1 MLLDFSAILEP
12 SGAKIMSLIKF
23 EGITK
28 TFKTQRDTLFKF
40 KTSNQSPHKSLYN
53 HINGQIER
61 GDFIHLTGANGSG
74 KTTLLKI
81 ISGII
86 RPDQGSILTTT
97 TGVAI
102 FEDSVFHPELTLK
115 ENFHLFSGLNGLSRS
130 RSNELCQNFQKT
142 SQWIVSFQS
151 KYLSLSQGQR
161 SLFALE
167 ASLLLNPSLLI
178 LDEPFANMDG
188 SNRAK
193 AFQEIKHYADNGGAV
208 VLTSHPSEGIAAQK
222 KWKLENQE
230 LHFL

>member
-1 MLLDFSAILEP
+1 
-12 SGAKIMSLIKF
+12 MSLIKF

-28 TFKTQRDTLFKF
+28 TFKTQSETLFKF
-40 KTSNQSPHKSLYN
+40 QNNNQSPHKSLYN
-53 HINGQIER
+53 YIDGEIER

-81 ISGII
+81 IGGII
-86 RPDQGSILTTT
+86 RPDQGNITYTTR
-97 TGVAI
+97 GVAI
-102 FEDSVFHPELTLK
+102 FEDSVFHPELTLE
-115 ENFHLFSGLNGLSRS
+115 ENFHLFTGLNGISKKRS
-130 RSNELCQNFQKT
+130 KELYRRFQET
-142 SQWIVSFQS
+142 SKWISSFQS

-188 SNRAK
+188 TNRAK
-193 AFQEIKHYADNGGAV
+193 AFEEIKRYAESGGAV
-208 VLTSHPSEGIAAQK
+208 ILTSHPAEGIAAQK
-222 KWKLENQE
+222 KWKLENEE